1 VLTRAAGVLDFELVN
16 GRLYVSPQRPG
27 RKGALRVVPLEDPSL
42 AIEVQTWS
50 AMASLTYW
58 EPYFYFGD
66 FEHPSLSRLRAW
78 LE

>member
-1 VLTRAAGVLDFELVN
+1 VDDECRRVAGGSELTSA
-16 GRLYVSPQRPG
+16 
-27 RKGALRVVPLEDPSL
+27 ALRVVPFEDPSL